1 MKRKAIP
8 KKIREEV
15 KARFGGRCGYCG
27 VFAEKLHIDHVVPVA
42 REQWIKGSEP
52 NRPENLMPACFS
64 CNNYKHT
71 MSLETFRREIAQQVN
86 RAKEKSVNFRLAL
99 RFGQIAITET
109 PIKFYFEVVNEKFGQ
124 ANPDAY

>member
-8 KKIREEV
+8 KKLREEV

-27 VFAEKLHIDHVVPVA
+27 TPSDKLHIDHIVPVA
-42 REQWIKGSEP
+42 REQWIRGSES

-71 MSLETFRREIAQQVN
+71 MSLETFRREIAQQVA
-86 RAKEKSVNFRLAL
+86 RAKDKSVNFRIAL
-99 RFGQIAITET
+99 RYHQIIISET
-109 PIKFYFEVVNEKFGQ
+109 PIMFHFESVALAALRKE
-124 ANPDAY
+124 